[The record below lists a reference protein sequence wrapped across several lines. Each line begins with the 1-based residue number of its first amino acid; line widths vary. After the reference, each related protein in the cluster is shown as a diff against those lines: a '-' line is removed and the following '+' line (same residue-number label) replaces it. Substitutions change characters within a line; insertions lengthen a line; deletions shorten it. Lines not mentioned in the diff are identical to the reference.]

1 MGDNGGG
8 VGDRLRHLLERIE
21 TGREEIA
28 KLKEDEREIFMEAKS
43 AGFDARTMREV
54 LKWRAMEEK
63 EREDRRALFE
73 IYLKALGEYGDTP
86 LGSAALRRLQ
96 PPPPPAPPRPHHEPR
111 SEDGEPPFSQD
122 DPPQAAGPTP
132 EELLTAKA
140 EGAAAAK
147 AGKQVLANPYTD
159 ARRAA
164 WDEGWCAA
172 QGSDGMDIPAAF
184 RRTKPKKGKGGEGED
199 GKGAGGDA

>member
-21 TGREEIA
+21 EKREEIA
-28 KLKEDEREIFMEAKS
+28 RLKEDERDIFTEAKS
-43 AGFDARTMREV
+43 AGLDIRTMREV
-54 LKWRAMEEK
+54 LKWRAMEAT
-63 EREDRRALFE
+63 EREERRALFE
-73 IYLKALGEYGDTP
+73 IYVKALGEYGDTP
-86 LGSAALRRLQ
+86 LGSAALKRLAPA
-96 PPPPPAPPRPHHEPR
+96 PPPPPPRPHHEPR
-111 SEDGEPPFSQD
+111 SEEEDTAPFAGAAEA
-122 DPPQAAGPTP
+122 PAGPTP
-132 EELLTAKA
+132 EEMLAAKA

-147 AGKQVLANPYTD
+147 AGKPVLENPYTD

-184 RRTKPKKGKGGEGED
+184 RRTRPKKGKGGED
-199 GKGAGGDA
+199 GAGAGGEA